1 VKSDLLIKIFSRK
14 MLVAFIM
21 GFASGLPLLL
31 TSTLLQAWLK
41 DSQIDLSTIG
51 LVSLLSLPYTL
62 KFIWAPFL
70 DCYSIPGFGRRKG
83 WMLIFQLLL
92 IGAIFGMGS
101 SDPVRSPLLLGILAF
116 TVAFFSASQDIVID
130 AYRRED
136 LTDQELGLGSSL
148 YVNGYRVG
156 MLLAS
161 GGGLIL
167 SDHYSFGA
175 VYYFMGL
182 CLFVGVLATLLTP
195 EPQIDTLLPASFRDA
210 VILPFIDFLKR
221 KEAFWILAFIVLYK
235 IGDNMAAT
243 MTTPYYMEIGF
254 TKTQIGA
261 VVKLFG
267 FWATIIGSLTGG
279 IMMLKIGINKSLWIF
294 GILQAVSTLCFGLL
308 TVTGPDNWVLAGVI
322 AFENLTGGMGTTAFV
337 AFMLSLT
344 NRAYTATQYALLSSF
359 MGVPRVFAA
368 APTGYL
374 AQAIGWWNFF
384 VVCTLVA
391 LPGLLLLLVFAP
403 FNKRQESYRSKIAS
417 FRKQG

>member
-1 VKSDLLIKIFSRK
+1 MKSDLLIKIFSRK

-210 VILPFIDFLKR
+210 VILQNIHDR
-221 KEAFWILAFIVLYK
+221 I
-235 IGDNMAAT
+235 T
-243 MTTPYYMEIGF
+243 
-254 TKTQIGA
+254 
-261 VVKLFG
+261 
-267 FWATIIGSLTGG
+267 
-279 IMMLKIGINKSLWIF
+279 
-294 GILQAVSTLCFGLL
+294 
-308 TVTGPDNWVLAGVI
+308 
-322 AFENLTGGMGTTAFV
+322 
-337 AFMLSLT
+337 
-344 NRAYTATQYALLSSF
+344 
-359 MGVPRVFAA
+359 
-368 APTGYL
+368 
-374 AQAIGWWNFF
+374 
-384 VVCTLVA
+384 
-391 LPGLLLLLVFAP
+391 
-403 FNKRQESYRSKIAS
+403 
-417 FRKQG
+417 

>member
-1 VKSDLLIKIFSRK
+1 MKSDLLIKIFSRK

-116 TVAFFSASQDIVID
+116 TVAFFSASQDIVI
-130 AYRRED
+130 ED

>member
-1 VKSDLLIKIFSRK
+1 

-41 DSQIDLSTIG
+41 DGQVELSTIG

-83 WMLIFQLLL
+83 WLLIFQLLL
-92 IGAIFGMGS
+92 IGSIFGMGS
-101 SDPVRSPLLLGILAF
+101 SDPVKSPLLLGILAL

-136 LTDQELGLGSSL
+136 LTDKELGLGSSL

-175 VYYFMGL
+175 VYYFMGS
-182 CLFVGVLATLLTP
+182 CLFIGVLATLLTP
-195 EPQIDTLLPASFRDA
+195 EPQIGTLLPASFRDA
-210 VILPFIDFLKR
+210 VILPFIDFLER

-243 MTTPYYMEIGF
+243 MTIPYYMEIGF

-267 FWATIIGSLTGG
+267 FWATIIGSLAGG

-294 GILQAVSTLCFGLL
+294 GVLQAVSTLCFGVL
-308 TVTGPDNWVLAGVI
+308 TITGPNNWILAGVI

-374 AQAIGWWNFF
+374 VQAFGWWNFF
-384 VVCTLVA
+384 VICTLVA
-391 LPGLLLLLVFAP
+391 LPGMLLLLVFAP
-403 FNKRQESYRSKIAS
+403 FK
-417 FRKQG
+417 KQ

>member
-1 VKSDLLIKIFSRK
+1 
-14 MLVAFIM
+14 
-21 GFASGLPLLL
+21 
-31 TSTLLQAWLK
+31 
-41 DSQIDLSTIG
+41 
-51 LVSLLSLPYTL
+51 
-62 KFIWAPFL
+62 
-70 DCYSIPGFGRRKG
+70 
-83 WMLIFQLLL
+83 
-92 IGAIFGMGS
+92 
-101 SDPVRSPLLLGILAF
+101 
-116 TVAFFSASQDIVID
+116 
-130 AYRRED
+130 
-136 LTDQELGLGSSL
+136 
-148 YVNGYRVG
+148 
-156 MLLAS
+156 
-161 GGGLIL
+161 
-167 SDHYSFGA
+167 
-175 VYYFMGL
+175 
-182 CLFVGVLATLLTP
+182 
-195 EPQIDTLLPASFRDA
+195 LPASFRDA

>member
-83 WMLIFQLLL
+83 WMLIFKLLL

>member
-1 VKSDLLIKIFSRK
+1 

>member
-1 VKSDLLIKIFSRK
+1 MKSDLLIKIFSRK

>member
-62 KFIWAPFL
+62 KFIWAPFF

-161 GGGLIL
+161 GRFDSVG
-167 SDHYSFGA
+167 S
-175 VYYFMGL
+175 
-182 CLFVGVLATLLTP
+182 LFVWRSLLFYGIMP
-195 EPQIDTLLPASFRDA
+195 LCRGISD
-210 VILPFIDFLKR
+210 FIDAGTSNRHSF
-221 KEAFWILAFIVLYK
+221 A
-235 IGDNMAAT
+235 G
-243 MTTPYYMEIGF
+243 
-254 TKTQIGA
+254 
-261 VVKLFG
+261 LF
-267 FWATIIGSLTGG
+267 
-279 IMMLKIGINKSLWIF
+279 
-294 GILQAVSTLCFGLL
+294 
-308 TVTGPDNWVLAGVI
+308 
-322 AFENLTGGMGTTAFV
+322 
-337 AFMLSLT
+337 
-344 NRAYTATQYALLSSF
+344 
-359 MGVPRVFAA
+359 
-368 APTGYL
+368 
-374 AQAIGWWNFF
+374 
-384 VVCTLVA
+384 
-391 LPGLLLLLVFAP
+391 
-403 FNKRQESYRSKIAS
+403 
-417 FRKQG
+417 